1 MSRLHEGLGGL
12 LPPGEIP
19 LSEAGFTEGAQL
31 AYCPARREAAGVG
44 SCAYI
49 DCRNCAY
56 RPEGGRWLCTGCVRD
71 GRSLPYWTDG
81 ACDSCGGYSI
91 VLALEVP

>member
-1 MSRLHEGLGGL
+1 MDDDNNASSLVDFASSLDEALGY
-12 LPPGEIP
+12 
-19 LSEAGFTEGAQL
+19 SND
-31 AYCPARREAAGVG
+31 G